1 MRDGSLTARL
11 LPSLLYSYAGM
22 VLGICVG
29 DLGPTYIFALAGG
42 MFLYIALVNMM
53 SELTAAVETAS
64 KHSVRRTMHVLLLQ
78 NLGIL
83 SGILCL
89 FLLAK
94 YSEYIHFG

>member
-1 MRDGSLTARL
+1 
-11 LPSLLYSYAGM
+11 M

-29 DLGPTYIFALAGG
+29 DLAPSYIFALAGG

-53 SELTAAVETAS
+53 TELTAAVETAS
-64 KHSVRRTMHVLLLQ
+64 QHSLARTLHVLCLQ
-78 NLGIL
+78 NAGIL
-83 SGILCL
+83 SGITCL

>member
-1 MRDGSLTARL
+1 MLFRPD
-11 LPSLLYSYAGM
+11 SYLGM

-53 SELTAAVETAS
+53 SELTAAVEAAS
-64 KHSVRRTMHVLLLQ
+64 KHSIRQTLHVLLLQ
-78 NLGIL
+78 NTGIL
-83 SGILCL
+83 SGVACL

-94 YSEYIHFG
+94 YSDYIHFG